1 MPTILKNTFFPL
13 DVDNSSCPD
22 LPHKQTVFM
31 KKLLTFLFAGILS
44 ISASAQS
51 FNEGDKIVQVG
62 IGVGSPFYAANTSM
76 VLPPMHIS
84 GEYGFSDKIGIGGLI
99 GFAASKYE
107 STLFGGSYSW
117 SYKYLIIGG
126 RGSYHFYNTDKID
139 AYGGVMLGANIA
151 SAKFESDIEG
161 LEQWVTEP
169 KAGGVA
175 YGFYAG
181 GRYYLSD
188 KMAVFGEVG
197 YNIAW
202 VSAGL
207 SFKL

>member
-1 MPTILKNTFFPL
+1 
-13 DVDNSSCPD
+13 
-22 LPHKQTVFM
+22 M
-31 KKLLTFLFAGILS
+31 KKLMTLLFAGILS
-44 ISASAQS
+44 TTAFAQS
-51 FNEGDKIVQVG
+51 FKEGDKIVQVG
-62 IGVGSPFYAANTSM
+62 IGVGSPFYAANSSM
-76 VLPPMHIS
+76 VLPPMHVS
-84 GEYGFSDKIGIGGLI
+84 GEFGFSDKIGVGGLI

-117 SYKYLIIGG
+117 SYKYIIVGA

-151 SAKFESDIEG
+151 SAKFESDIAG
-161 LEQWVTEP
+161 LEKWVTEP

-181 GRYYLSD
+181 GRYYLSE

-202 VSAGL
+202 LSAGL